1 MKSVSFNPL
10 SDAVDLLLDAFFA
23 VGEDS
28 TIYYASMGAEQ
39 VLGYR
44 PEELVGKKMLDLV
57 HPDDRHKTDNSINEV
72 MRNKA
77 VMDFDNRYIHKDGRV
92 VHLMWSTSWSDE
104 HQLRLGVA
112 HDISRIKAAEAMQKT
127 LLEISEVVHGNE
139 DMAIIYP
146 LLQQL
151 LARHIDGLD
160 YAVTV
165 YARHGLNTIF
175 NSNVVDWQPDTMQ
188 LVAAESQDEA
198 TIRQLAGNEFAL
210 ALQAKEKQLGW
221 LLLKMPSAELTDNQQ
236 SLLQFTAA
244 QITTALERQQMLERL
259 QYLAMYDPLTDLP
272 NRQLF
277 HDRLL
282 QALARARREKRGLA
296 VLYLDL
302 DKFKQ
307 ANDELGHSAG
317 DALLRDVAIRICYC
331 VRDADTVVRFGGD
344 EFVIL
349 LDGVDNRLHAWTVA
363 EKIRHELSQ
372 TYYWKE
378 QAVEMSASIGVAI
391 YPEQGENAEQ
401 LITAADNAM
410 YKAKN
415 SGKNCVR

>member
-1 MKSVSFNPL
+1 MKSVPFNPL
-10 SDAVDLLLDAFFA
+10 PDEVDLLLDAFFA

-28 TIYYASMGAEQ
+28 TIHYASMGAEQ

-57 HPDDRHKTDNSINEV
+57 HPDDRHITDNSINEV

-77 VMDFDNRYIHKDGRV
+77 VMDFDNRYIRKDGRV
-92 VHLMWSTSWSDE
+92 VHLLWSTSWSDE

-112 HDISRIKAAEAMQKT
+112 RDISRIKAAEAMQKT
-127 LLEISEVVHGNE
+127 LLEISEVVHGN
-139 DMAIIYP
+139 DDLAVIYP

-160 YAVTV
+160 YVIAT

-175 NSNVVDWQPDTMQ
+175 TSDEDWQPDLMQ
-188 LVAAESQDEA
+188 FATAEAQNEA
-198 TIRQLAGNEFAL
+198 TIWQLADNEFAL
-210 ALQAKEKQLGW
+210 GLPTKEKLLGW
-221 LLLKMPSAELTDNQQ
+221 LLLKIPSAELTDNEQ

-259 QYLAMYDPLTDLP
+259 QYMALYDPLTDLP

-282 QALARARREKRGLA
+282 QALARARREQHGLA

-307 ANDELGHSAG
+307 ANDQLGHSAG

-378 QAVEMSASIGVAI
+378 QAVDMSASIGVAM
-391 YPEQGENAEQ
+391 YPDQGENAEQ

-410 YKAKN
+410 YRAKN

>member
-1 MKSVSFNPL
+1 MKIVPFNPL
-10 SDAVDLLLDAFFA
+10 PDEVDLLLDAFFA
-23 VGEDS
+23 VAADS
-28 TIYYASMGAEQ
+28 TIHYASMGAEQ
-39 VLGYR
+39 VLGYP
-44 PEELVGKKMLDLV
+44 PEELIGKKMLDLV
-57 HPDDRHKTDNSINEV
+57 HPDDRHKTHGSIKEV

-77 VMDFDNRYIHKDGRV
+77 VMDFDNRYIRKDGRV
-92 VHLMWSTSWSDE
+92 VHLLWSTSWSDE

-112 HDISRIKAAEAMQKT
+112 RDISRIKEAEAMQKT
-127 LLEISEVVHGNE
+127 LLEISEVVHGS
-139 DMAIIYP
+139 DDLAGIYP

-151 LARHIDGLD
+151 LTKHIAGLD
-160 YAVTV
+160 YAIAL
-165 YARHGLNTIF
+165 YARHGLNIIF
-175 NSNVVDWQPDTMQ
+175 NSDAAWQPDLNQFAAAGAHAEVTMQ
-188 LVAAESQDEA
+188 
-198 TIRQLAGNEFAL
+198 QLADNEFAF
-210 ALQAKEKQLGW
+210 ALQTKEKQLGW
-221 LLLKMPSAELTDNQQ
+221 LYVKTPPVTFTENQQ
-236 SLLQFTAA
+236 ALLQFSAA

-259 QYLAMYDPLTDLP
+259 QYMAMYDPLTDLP

-282 QALARARREKRGLA
+282 QALARARREQRGLA

-307 ANDELGHSAG
+307 ANDQLGHSAG

-372 TYYWKE
+372 TYYWKQ
-378 QAVEMSASIGVAI
+378 QAVEMSASFGVAM
-391 YPEQGENAEQ
+391 YPEHGENAEQ

>member
-1 MKSVSFNPL
+1 MKSTPFNPL
-10 SDAVDLLLDAFFA
+10 PDEVDLLLDAFFA

-28 TIYYASMGAEQ
+28 TIHYASMGAEQ
-39 VLGYR
+39 VLGYQS
-44 PEELVGKKMLDLV
+44 EELIGKKMLDLV
-57 HPDDRHKTDNSINEV
+57 HPDDRHKTHGSINEV

-77 VMDFDNRYIHKDGRV
+77 VMDFDNRYIRKDGRV
-92 VHLMWSTSWSDE
+92 VHLLWSTSWSE
-104 HQLRLGVA
+104 QHQLRLGVA
-112 HDISRIKAAEAMQKT
+112 RDISRIKAAEEMQKT
-127 LLEISEVVHGNE
+127 LLEISEVVHGN
-139 DMAIIYP
+139 DDLAIIYP

-151 LARHIDGLD
+151 LVKHIDGLG
-160 YAVTV
+160 YAIAI

-175 NSNVVDWQPDTMQ
+175 NSDVNWQPD
-188 LVAAESQDEA
+188 V
-198 TIRQLAGNEFAL
+198 NEFATVEVHTETMAQDL
-210 ALQAKEKQLGW
+210 ADNEFAFALQAKEKQLGW
-221 LLLKMPSAELTDNQQ
+221 LLLKTSPATLTDNQRA
-236 SLLQFTAA
+236 LLQFTAA

-259 QYLAMYDPLTDLP
+259 QYMAMYDPLTDLP

-282 QALARARREKRGLA
+282 QALARARREQRGLA

-349 LDGVDNRLHAWTVA
+349 LDGVDSRLHAWTVA

-378 QAVEMSASIGVAI
+378 QAVEMSASIGVAM
-391 YPEQGENAEQ
+391 YPDQGENAEQ